1 LQIAWVG
8 RAVVEQQYGCVA
20 ARKKLLK
27 GEDLPPIP
35 NCVLGKQP
43 ELGKRIDYQP
53 LWIDTFDFVCKFL
66 DGGSKLHLAGVEY
79 GVLILAIET
88 RSPSE

>member
-1 LQIAWVG
+1 LPRSYGVNRRRIQIDLQIAWVG
-8 RAVVEQQYGCVA
+8 RAVVEQQYGWVA

-43 ELGKRIDYQP
+43 ELGKRIESGACP
-53 LWIDTFDFVCKFL
+53 HAPEAELK
-66 DGGSKLHLAGVEY
+66 
-79 GVLILAIET
+79 T
-88 RSPSE
+88 RKPW

>member
-1 LQIAWVG
+1 MQIAWVG

-20 ARKKLLK
+20 ARKKLFK

-53 LWIDTFDFVCKFL
+53 LWIDTFDSSVSFL
-66 DGGSKLHLAGVEY
+66 MVVASSTSLGWNTVY
-79 GVLILAIET
+79 
-88 RSPSE
+88 